1 MVALPR
7 RARACLHRQDPIIRA
22 SDHPTIRAFIRTPT
36 KPWIEYTRHTRAAN
50 SHAIEM
56 DTINTTTTEP
66 PSTIPV
72 LVQGNSAFSQSD
84 VDTIAAIPNVTD
96 VSIAASDPTQK
107 TLSCSVPYDTGLAKT
122 AVNEIARLH
131 PNTPVRWSTP
141 KAV

>member
-1 MVALPR
+1 M
-7 RARACLHRQDPIIRA
+7 
-22 SDHPTIRAFIRTPT
+22 HPTIRAFIRTPT